1 MCVVSQGKVD
11 GYVKVGPKKL
21 FINHENRMCEIE
33 PLCVLDIYVHHTRQ
47 RSGVGYKLFCS
58 MLRVCRAP
66 RSRIRCEPCGVQT
79 RRRVKM

>member
-1 MCVVSQGKVD
+1 VLGVCLLPELQLACARSQGKVD

-33 PLCVLDIYVHHTRQ
+33 PLCVLDIYVHQSRQ

-58 MLRVCRAP
+58 MLKVCHLHALVRLL
-66 RSRIRCEPCGVQT
+66 R
-79 RRRVKM
+79 